1 MALNF
6 CRWIQH
12 IRNVKIFFLDK
23 LRVKLFLTQTLY
35 TLNQPALVLCLLD
48 CVFTSPFSLGSTR
61 LAGLVFGLQLLQC
74 LLKRSAFLSLIH
86 LVLGLFCGCCY
97 FLYFGLEF
105 INRVCLFMLP
115 WARLL
120 CQCFTAKVTVLLQAV
135 VVTLH
140 SHFMK
145 CVDVLYITSERVN
158 IIDQL
163 FFLICPS
170 TS

>member
-6 CRWIQH
+6 CTTHQ
-12 IRNVKIFFLDK
+12 KCKDFFPWQIEGEAVSDSDAVHAK
-23 LRVKLFLTQTLY
+23 S
-35 TLNQPALVLCLLD
+35 
-48 CVFTSPFSLGSTR
+48 TSSCSV
-61 LAGLVFGLQLLQC
+61 AGLVFGLQLLQC

-86 LVLGLFCGCCY
+86 LVRCLFCGCCY

-145 CVDVLYITSERVN
+145 CVDVLYITPERVN